1 MAKSKRIDAIDRIA
15 NDEAIRGGLG
25 FALGID
31 LPRDRTKWPQ
41 GLRRAAQRAIEAG
54 AMGRKECSTYGEYAA
69 SFLRFR
75 LGEVEPD
82 DRGPGG

>member
-1 MAKSKRIDAIDRIA
+1 MAKSKSKAAVDLVDK
-15 NDEAIRGGLG
+15 DEAIRGGLG

-31 LPRDRTKWPQ
+31 LPKDRAKWPQ
-41 GLRRAAQRAIEAG
+41 GLRRAAHRAIEAG
-54 AMGRKECSTYGEYAA
+54 HMDRRKCSTYGEYAA